1 MAPLALRDQNTEKRW
16 RQHRSEDKMRGA
28 IIPTVPGKTL
38 HLSIICGFL
47 LGAVTGWLTTITTHL
62 SGRENLCLGKTAFL
76 SHTSH
81 LCHVTK
87 KVPCIVSRRE
97 TGK

>member
-1 MAPLALRDQNTEKRW
+1 
-16 RQHRSEDKMRGA
+16 MRGA

-47 LGAVTGWLTTITTHL
+47 LGAITGWLTTITTHL
-62 SGRENLCLGKTAFL
+62 SGRKSRCLEKNTFL

-81 LCHVTK
+81 LFHVTK
-87 KVPCIVSRRE
+87 RRSVLCQGNRE
-97 TGK
+97 VLYPLCCRVIGEESQHVVA